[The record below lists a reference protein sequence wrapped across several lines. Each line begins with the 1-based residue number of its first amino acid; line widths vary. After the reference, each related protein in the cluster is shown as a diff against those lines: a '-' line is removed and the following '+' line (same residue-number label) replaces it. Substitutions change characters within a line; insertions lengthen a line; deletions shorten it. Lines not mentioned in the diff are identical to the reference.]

1 MEVMIYSG
9 LFVLVISYL
18 LFTNLYLKRK
28 RGIKR
33 DSRSFFHE
41 DKNRYIMIVQ
51 GIIFIG
57 FIYACMYLVAELD
70 SKELSVAVLIGPV
83 AGFLVLQTLVKGFEE
98 WLLHR
103 DKARYWYD
111 WTETVFVGL
120 VFGLLLLTKG

>member
-1 MEVMIYSG
+1 M
-9 LFVLVISYL
+9 
-18 LFTNLYLKRK
+18 KKK

-57 FIYACMYLVAELD
+57 FIYVCMYLIAELD
-70 SKELSVAVLIGPV
+70 STELSVAILISPL
-83 AGFLVLQTLVKGFEE
+83 AGLFILQTFVTGLEE

-103 DKARYWYD
+103 DKKRYWYD
-111 WTETVFVGL
+111 WSETIFVGL

>member
-1 MEVMIYSG
+1 MEVMVYIG
-9 LFVLVISYL
+9 LFVLVMSY
-18 LFTNLYLKRK
+18 FFVSNVYLKKK

-57 FIYACMYLVAELD
+57 FIYVCMYLIAELD
-70 SKELSVAVLIGPV
+70 STELSVAILISPL
-83 AGFLVLQTLVKGFEE
+83 AGLFILQTFVTGLEE

-103 DKARYWYD
+103 DKKRYWYD
-111 WTETVFVGL
+111 WSETIFVGL

>member
-9 LFVLVISYL
+9 LFVLVLSYF
-18 LFTNLYLKRK
+18 LFIHVYLKRK

-51 GIIFIG
+51 GVIFIG
-57 FIYACMYLVAELD
+57 FIYACLYLVAELD
-70 SKELSVAVLIGPV
+70 STELSVAVLISPL
-83 AGFLVLQTLVKGFEE
+83 AGFLVLKTFVNGFEE
-98 WLLHR
+98 WLLHK

-111 WTETVFVGL
+111 WTEMVFVGL
-120 VFGLLLLTKG
+120 VFGFLLLAKV